1 MTLRGRDPATESV
14 PVEYISSSI
23 SLMSSMPY
31 VGIHAGRADISA
43 SISFP
48 ASEKEILE

>member
-23 SLMSSMPY
+23 SFTSSMPY
-31 VGIHAGRADISA
+31 VGIHAGRADNSACISL
-43 SISFP
+43 S
-48 ASEKEILE
+48 ASEKGT

>member
-23 SLMSSMPY
+23 SFTSSMPY

-43 SISFP
+43 CISLS
-48 ASEKEILE
+48 ASEKGT